1 MSDLQDIFTDLASFS
16 LANEIIN
23 DSGNGNTV
31 IVNDSGF
38 AGQNMYTHSYY
49 VYFGVIIIAF
59 FLLYL
64 AYKFYFSKKQVVDTD
79 ENNRNINDTINNQ
92 FIPEEQ
98 YFEPSLPPQNNDPSQ
113 NISTPQNVPLQ
124 NGIPPENYP
133 TENILGTTNDNLNY
147 SSFE

>member
-23 DSGNGNTV
+23 DTGNTV
-31 IVNDSGF
+31 IANDSGF
-38 AGQNMYTHSYY
+38 TGQYVYTHSYY
-49 VYFGVIIIAF
+49 VYFGIIIIAF

-64 AYKFYFSKKQVVDTD
+64 GYKFYFSKKQVV
-79 ENNRNINDTINNQ
+79 NSYVINDNNNQ

-98 YFEPSLPPQNNDPSQ
+98 YLAPSLPPQNVNPSQ
-113 NISTPQNVPLQ
+113 NISTHQNVPLQ
-124 NGIPPENYP
+124 NGIPLQNYP

>member
-23 DSGNGNTV
+23 DSGNAV
-31 IVNDSGF
+31 VANDSGF
-38 AGQNMYTHSYY
+38 TGQNAYTHSYY
-49 VYFGVIIIAF
+49 VYFGIIIIAF

-64 AYKFYFSKKQVVDTD
+64 GYKFYFSKKQIDASY
-79 ENNRNINDTINNQ
+79 ENNSVINDNK

-98 YFEPSLPPQNNDPSQ
+98 YFTPPLP
-113 NISTPQNVPLQ
+113 PQNVPLQ
-124 NGIPPENYP
+124 NDNPTQNYP
-133 TENILGTTNDNLNY
+133 TENILGTSSDNLNY